1 MADAVHR
8 ERTAEEQAQ
17 YDKLVG
23 TPIPKLIPKL
33 AVPTVLSMMI
43 TMLYNLADSYFVGK
57 LGTSASASIGIVMAV
72 LATYQAFGFLF
83 GHGAGAVMSRQL
95 GRGEQEAAS
104 KTTSTAFFAT
114 VVLGF
119 LISVIGLIFVTPL
132 MRLLGSTE
140 TILPYAVEYARCIFL
155 SGTFFCSSCV
165 LNNVLR
171 YEGRAFNAM
180 IGLVSGSVL
189 NIFLDP
195 LFIFG
200 FNMGIRGA
208 GLATALSQTISFLLL
223 LSMYLR
229 GKTISKLS
237 VKNIDLKHKET
248 TVRVVQNGFPSLV
261 RQLLGMFGTTFLN
274 IGARPYGDAAIAAM
288 TIDGRVSM
296 FLFAFVLGIGQGY
309 QPVAAYNHGAG
320 REDRVREGYWFT
332 LISSE
337 VVVGI
342 LAVLAIIFAE
352 PSRSH
357 RRRRHEVLRH
367 RRVLPADGRLHEH
380 DVPVDRQCPRC
391 HLPVLAAQRTLL
403 RSAPAYPAPRH
414 RAPRHPECRHVVR
427 HGDRF
432 DQHAFCVE
440 LLPEAE
446 SAGKTTEHANTIK
459 MTSDTTV
466 PEVLCLVSGFTE
478 GLCSSGSRA
487 RISQSPCHG
496 SAGSSDRPF

>member
-352 PSRSH
+352 PIVQFFRDDP
-357 RRRRHEVLRH
+357 EVVRIG
-367 RRVLPADGRLHEH
+367 AGAMKFFGI
-380 DVPVDRQCPRC
+380 
-391 HLPVLAAQRTLL
+391 AAFFQPMAVCTNMMFQSIGEARIATFLSSL
-403 RSAPAYPAPRH
+403 RSGLYYVPLLLILPR
-414 RAPRHPECRHVVR
+414 VI
-427 HGDRF
+427 G
-432 DQHAFCVE
+432 
-440 LLPEAE
+440 LLGIQ
-446 SAGKTTEHANTIK
+446 SAVMWSDMATAL
-459 MTSDTTV
+459 TSM
-466 PEVLCLVSGFTE
+466 PFT
-478 GLCSSGSRA
+478 LNFFRKL
-487 RISQSPCHG
+487 SQQEKQQNMPT
-496 SAGSSDRPF
+496 R

>member
-1 MADAVHR
+1 MAEAVHR

-95 GRGEQEAAS
+95 GRGEKEAAS

-114 VVLGF
+114 V
-119 LISVIGLIFVTPL
+119 VTPL

-171 YEGRAFNAM
+171 YEGRAFYAM

-200 FNMGIRGA
+200 LDLGIRGA

-223 LSMYLR
+223 LSMFLR
-229 GKTISKLS
+229 RKTISHLS

-248 TVRVVQNGFPSLV
+248 TLRVMRNGMPSLV

-309 QPVAAYNHGAG
+309 QPVSAYSHGAG
-320 REDRVREGYWFT
+320 RDDRVREGYWFT
-332 LISSE
+332 LLSSE
-337 VVVGI
+337 AVIGILAI
-342 LAVLAIIFAE
+342 LAVLFAAPIVQFFRDDPEVVAIGAGAMKYFGI
-352 PSRSH
+352 
-357 RRRRHEVLRH
+357 
-367 RRVLPADGRLHEH
+367 
-380 DVPVDRQCPRC
+380 
-391 HLPVLAAQRTLL
+391 AAFFQPMSVCTNMMFQSIGEARIATFLSTL
-403 RSAPAYPAPRH
+403 RSGLYYVPILLILPRFLGLLGIQS
-414 RAPRHPECRHVVR
+414 AVLWSDMLTALTSLPFAL
-427 HGDRF
+427 RF
-432 DQHAFCVE
+432 FRK
-440 LLPEAE
+440 L
-446 SAGKTTEHANTIK
+446 SAREKERQA
-459 MTSDTTV
+459 
-466 PEVLCLVSGFTE
+466 
-478 GLCSSGSRA
+478 
-487 RISQSPCHG
+487 
-496 SAGSSDRPF
+496 

>member
-352 PSRSH
+352 PIVQFFRDDP
-357 RRRRHEVLRH
+357 EVVRIG
-367 RRVLPADGRLHEH
+367 AGAMKFFD
-380 DVPVDRQCPRC
+380 
-391 HLPVLAAQRTLL
+391 LPVLAAQRTLL

>member
-17 YDKLVG
+17 YDRLVG

-83 GHGAGAVMSRQL
+83 GHGAGAVVSRQL
-95 GRGEQEAAS
+95 GRGEKEEAG
-104 KTTSTAFFAT
+104 KTVSTGFFAT
-114 VVLGF
+114 VLIGF
-119 LISVIGLIFVTPL
+119 LLSVFGLIFVTPL

-140 TILPYAVEYARCIFL
+140 TILPYAVTYAQCIFL

-171 YEGRAFNAM
+171 YEGRAFFAM

-200 FNMGIRGA
+200 FDMGILGA

-223 LSMYLR
+223 LAMFLR
-229 GKTISKLS
+229 GKTISHLS
-237 VKNIDLKHKET
+237 VKNVDLKHSAT
-248 TVRVVQNGFPSLV
+248 TVRILRNGLPSLV
-261 RQLLGMFGTTFLN
+261 RQLLGMIGTTALN
-274 IGARPYGDAAIAAM
+274 VGARPYGDAAIAAM

-309 QPVAAYNHGAG
+309 QPVSAYGHGAG
-320 REDRVREGYWFT
+320 RDDRVREGYWFT
-332 LISSE
+332 LFTSE
-337 VVVGI
+337 VVIGV
-342 LAVLAIIFAE
+342 LAVLAIVFSE
-352 PSRSH
+352 PIVAFFRDDP
-357 RRRRHEVLRH
+357 EVIRIG
-367 RRVLPADGRLHEH
+367 AGAMKFFGI
-380 DVPVDRQCPRC
+380 
-391 HLPVLAAQRTLL
+391 AAFFQPMAVCTNMMFQSIGEARIATFLSTL
-403 RSAPAYPAPRH
+403 RSGLYYVPILLILPRFIGLLGIQSAVMWSDMLTALTSLPFALNFF
-414 RAPRHPECRHVVR
+414 RKLSQKKHPK
-427 HGDRF
+427 
-432 DQHAFCVE
+432 
-440 LLPEAE
+440 EA
-446 SAGKTTEHANTIK
+446 
-459 MTSDTTV
+459 
-466 PEVLCLVSGFTE
+466 
-478 GLCSSGSRA
+478 
-487 RISQSPCHG
+487 
-496 SAGSSDRPF
+496 